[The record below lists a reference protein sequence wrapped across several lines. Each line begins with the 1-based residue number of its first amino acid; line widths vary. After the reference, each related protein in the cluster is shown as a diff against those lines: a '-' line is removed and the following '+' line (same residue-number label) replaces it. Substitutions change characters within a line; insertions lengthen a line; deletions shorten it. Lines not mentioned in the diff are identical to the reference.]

1 MSRVFLSAS
10 VAVFALAPALLFAQK
25 APERTKELK
34 DAERF
39 VASSMLAPDAAEA
52 RARLERALNPLQQAM
67 AKDPDNAL
75 VWFTSGQVFTGL
87 NEMARADSAF
97 DKAAALYPPLA
108 TDIEQ
113 ERLRAWNAYFQ
124 AGLKS
129 MDEKKYPEAIK
140 HMETAELIYDVR
152 PESKLNLAA
161 LYANQSEFA
170 KAEANYRAV
179 AALANSPEVAKLQ
192 AEEAAQ
198 WKRFGRMATLK
209 IAEVAAARGVTAF
222 EERRYDDAIAAF
234 REARE
239 LNAHARDYHYN
250 LAQSLYAKARDA
262 EDRRAD
268 IKDQNSAEA
277 KQIAKDLLA
286 TYTEVEPI
294 AMQTRAVDPNNEDL
308 FQLLMRS
315 YRVRGDLAT
324 DAATKAAFQKK
335 VSDLLKDHASL
346 DAVISDLNTA
356 INVQEATVSGTLR
369 NLKLATGAPV
379 KIVVTLIGTDG
390 SVVGEQEIVVNAP
403 AVNADAKFEGTV
415 KVTGDVAGWKY
426 ILRK

>member
-1 MSRVFLSAS
+1 MSRVFLSAA
-10 VAVFALAPALLFAQK
+10 VAAVILAPSGLSAQK

-39 VASSMLAPDAAEA
+39 VASSMVAPDPAEA
-52 RARLERALNPLQQAM
+52 RARLERALNPLQQAQ

-75 VWFTSGQVFTGL
+75 VWFTSGQVYAGL
-87 NEMARADSAF
+87 NEIARADSAF
-97 DKAAALYPPLA
+97 DKAAVLYAPLA
-108 TDIEQ
+108 AEIEV
-113 ERLRAWNAYFQ
+113 ERLRSWNSAFE

-129 MDEKKYPEAIK
+129 MDEQKYPEAIAY
-140 HMETAELIYDVR
+140 MENAELIYDVR

-170 KAEANYRAV
+170 KAEAAYRSV
-179 AALANSPEVAKLQ
+179 AALVAAADLTKLQ
-192 AEEAAQ
+192 AEEATQ

-209 IAEVAAARGVTAF
+209 IAEVAAARGVKAF
-222 EERRYDDAIAAF
+222 EENRYDDAITAF

-239 LNAHARDYHYN
+239 LNPHARDYHYN

-262 EDRRAD
+262 EDRRAEM
-268 IKDQNSAEA
+268 KDQNSAAA
-277 KQIAKDLLA
+277 KELAKELVS

-315 YRVRGDLAT
+315 YRVRGDLAA
-324 DAATKAAFQKK
+324 DAATKAEYQKK

-346 DAVISDLNTA
+346 GAVISDLNTS
-356 INVQEATVSGTLR
+356 INGQEANVTGTLR
-369 NLKLATGAPV
+369 NLKLAAGAPV
-379 KIVVTLIGTDG
+379 KILVTLMSTDG
-390 SVVGEQEIVVNAP
+390 SVAGEQEITVNAP
-403 AVNADAKFEGTV
+403 AANADAKFEGVV
-415 KVTGDVAGWKY
+415 KVNGDIAGWKY
-426 ILRK
+426 SLR